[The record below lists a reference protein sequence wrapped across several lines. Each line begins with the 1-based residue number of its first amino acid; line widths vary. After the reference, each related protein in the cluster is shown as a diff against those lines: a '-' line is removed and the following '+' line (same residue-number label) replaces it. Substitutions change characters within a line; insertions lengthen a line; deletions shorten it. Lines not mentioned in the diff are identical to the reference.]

1 MAFLTVFRRR
11 AKNSLLIV
19 SMIVLVSLLLSA
31 CGADPQTQQR
41 ANSSKTNLD
50 TLLNQAQ
57 LIGVPATLLKPIIQQ
72 ETDLTNTH
80 VPMTL
85 FSGQPATDYYS
96 NLSQRYQTLALQ
108 VRGLETQETQQLDY
122 NASQDLQ
129 GLENALAER
138 QAQNFVEAKTFSTLL
153 TQYQNQL
160 AKAQYPK
167 DYLQISNN
175 AQQSTLA
182 LQLMGPAYSSLTSLQ
197 QEISQLQ
204 ASHLDTTAITQQQ
217 QQDLQLFRNAN
228 TPDDFT
234 QLINQLNTQLQA
246 TSDFSTQAI
255 PYVGAAKL
263 QQFSADLIKL
273 KQYGQST
280 TSFQQK
286 LTTDQTALTQAKS
299 ISDYITVSSQIDHD
313 ISSLQYAMTSGYAS
327 YLLNQYNQEV
337 ANWGNTH
344 QYHDPVDGN
353 NYQLDYE
360 YGVNGTGQDG
370 GAALQYAQSTQNIG
384 DYQSAIDIINNNYLH
399 LKALEADYSDKTAFN
414 QPHATDISLMKHYNV
429 YGSNA
434 GAVLVVSFIEQVLR
448 YYVNGKLV
456 RSFQIVSGQYLKP
469 SPPGFWSIFVRQSP
483 TNFKSSEPPGSV
495 FWYPPTPIKY
505 AMEYHSDGYFFHDAW
520 WRADFGQY
528 DNFPHND
535 SSGTTSFND
544 NGSHGCIN
552 MNPSDIAWLYPQI
565 AWGTPVILY

>member
-57 LIGVPATLLKPIIQQ
+57 IIGVPATLLKPIIQQ

-80 VPMTL
+80 APMTL

-153 TQYQNQL
+153 THYQNQL

-313 ISSLQYAMTSGYAS
+313 INSLQYAMTSGYAS
-327 YLLNQYNQEV
+327 YLLKQYNQEV
-337 ANWGNTH
+337 ANWGNAH

-353 NYQLDYE
+353 YYQLDYE

-399 LKALEADYSDKTAFN
+399 LKALEADYSDKTTYN

-429 YGSNA
+429 YGPNA

-520 WRADFGQY
+520 WRANFGQY
-528 DNFPHND
+528 NNFPHD
-535 SSGTTSFND
+535 DTSGTTSFND